1 MNARKDRTDASKCGK
16 RCMQCMQIYRIEIVE
31 DRKCALKS
39 LFMLVVKW
47 SAFSALKKLFNFF
60 VYDFIYRQTRHKK
73 EKTYL

>member
-1 MNARKDRTDASKCGK
+1 MWKKMHAVHGYAG
-16 RCMQCMQIYRIEIVE
+16 QQIYRIEIVE

-39 LFMLVVKW
+39 LFMLGVKW

-60 VYDFIYRQTRHKK
+60 VYDFIYRQTRQKK